1 MESFSK
7 VYVKAT
13 DRHGFFGV
21 NGGYFH
27 TLLVC
32 REIIE
37 TALQTVQAY
46 RMSSLLPRTLLNRFY
61 VMLLAAN
68 CWSSVIVY
76 SAFFKGDEARRRF
89 VCIVLDC
96 VLDLM
101 SCMGVELM
109 ILLSYSSDYV
119 VEIQGFWGFLWQN
132 EQWTARA
139 LNEFRMVVV
148 VSWSDLI
155 SRAFFSFGLVLTTTN
170 MKELLEH
177 VPRKSNQVTESVP
190 KDDANVH
197 NKTREMCWGSNLD
210 SAKATSV
217 MPQLDLLPPRS
228 NINLRSHIRRHLLR
242 TVHLLFAAWG
252 LVVLGLHIHASVQP
266 SLPQCLMQVR
276 PWTSSRPSCYL
287 VGLDCHTLAISGKSD
302 EVEDKFS
309 EFDGSTVVQLL
320 IRHCSALEMVGSINE
335 FHGVRGIKV
344 YNSTIVDWG
353 ESAAITNTNHPEIVS
368 LYVVRTNMTGGVLPA
383 GLQSI
388 DFPRNLYDIE
398 ICVTNLNSLP
408 DDLDLKWNHNSII
421 QVEYGQL
428 LNVPSVLLQLEPT
441 TLSVS
446 GNPITEI
453 PAEVFELPNL
463 LTLKISE
470 MNIDELPRNV
480 TYVTSSLYWM
490 CLRNTN
496 ISLFWSW
503 IDQLVKA
510 GMTFVVAKGSPYC
523 IDLERIQSGTSNTF
537 SVSSSPE
544 HSPILMDPSE
554 TNLQTILSFIYCG
567 EYDQLFYFLL
577 G

>member
-1 MESFSK
+1 
-7 VYVKAT
+7 
-13 DRHGFFGV
+13 
-21 NGGYFH
+21 
-27 TLLVC
+27 
-32 REIIE
+32 
-37 TALQTVQAY
+37 
-46 RMSSLLPRTLLNRFY
+46 MSSLLPRTLLNRFY

-177 VPRKSNQVTESVP
+177 VPRK
-190 KDDANVH
+190 
-197 NKTREMCWGSNLD
+197 
-210 SAKATSV
+210 
-217 MPQLDLLPPRS
+217 
-228 NINLRSHIRRHLLR
+228 I
-242 TVHLLFAAWG
+242 HLLFAAWG

-320 IRHCSALEMVGSINE
+320 IRHCPALEMVGSINE

-344 YNSTIVDWG
+344 YNSTIIDWG

-368 LYVVRTNMTGGVLPA
+368 LYVVRTNMTGGVLPT

-408 DDLDLKWNHNSII
+408 DNLDLKWNHNSII

-428 LNVPSVLLQLEPT
+428 LNVPS
-441 TLSVS
+441 
-446 GNPITEI
+446 
-453 PAEVFELPNL
+453 
-463 LTLKISE
+463 K
-470 MNIDELPRNV
+470 
-480 TYVTSSLYWM
+480 
-490 CLRNTN
+490 
-496 ISLFWSW
+496 
-503 IDQLVKA
+503 
-510 GMTFVVAKGSPYC
+510 
-523 IDLERIQSGTSNTF
+523 
-537 SVSSSPE
+537 
-544 HSPILMDPSE
+544 
-554 TNLQTILSFIYCG
+554 
-567 EYDQLFYFLL
+567 FLL
-577 G
+577 RFSSFLIY